1 MVIVAQSVEHR
12 VVVPGV
18 AGSSPVG
25 HPKRAPVAQRIE
37 QRTSDPKVVG
47 SSPTRRTINNLSAIS
62 SAGRAHDF

>member
-47 SSPTRRTINNLSAIS
+47 SSPIGVVSFFHRVNI
-62 SAGRAHDF
+62 F